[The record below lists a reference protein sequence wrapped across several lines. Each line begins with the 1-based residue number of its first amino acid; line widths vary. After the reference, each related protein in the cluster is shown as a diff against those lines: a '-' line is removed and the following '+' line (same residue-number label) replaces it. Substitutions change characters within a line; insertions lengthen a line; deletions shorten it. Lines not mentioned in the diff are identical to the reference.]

1 MPSETDPPTHSHPG
15 PGMLFGATLTP
26 ICKSKCSGDASCSVC
41 RAACFREFSVTIL
54 FLKFRRHENIDVF
67 VFVSP
72 HEFPEITRALQQRFG
87 DEIIPKYFV
96 MLISFKGPVAQW
108 IRHRP
113 TEPGIAGS
121 SPAGVILDRSL
132 ETKVE

>member
-54 FLKFRRHENIDVF
+54 FLKFRRHETLMYLCLCLPTNFQKSHGRCSSDSGMGLFRNI
-67 VFVSP
+67 
-72 HEFPEITRALQQRFG
+72 L
-87 DEIIPKYFV
+87 
-96 MLISFKGPVAQW
+96 
-108 IRHRP
+108 
-113 TEPGIAGS
+113 
-121 SPAGVILDRSL
+121 
-132 ETKVE
+132 